1 MYIEEK
7 ILIENGNVDNEAEL
21 DGEESLVAAL
31 ADNDGGY
38 PMYNIKVE
46 RGFYTVYELK
56 RKYDIKNK
64 RIILDS
70 DFQRESVWK
79 PWSYVKKK
87 YKLNVTNFLC
97 SERSLTCYFYCIL
110 LDVFKILFLIFI
122 WRQISTTV

>member
-1 MYIEEK
+1 MYKEEK
-7 ILIENGNVDNEAEL
+7 LLVEKSNVDNEAVL

-31 ADNDGGY
+31 TDNDGGY

-56 RKYDIKNK
+56 RKYDSKNK

-79 PWSYVKKK
+79 PIQKAELIESILMGLPLPIFYFNQDKKG
-87 YKLNVTNFLC
+87 
-97 SERSLTCYFYCIL
+97 
-110 LDVFKILFLIFI
+110 
-122 WRQISTTV
+122 